1 MTFEI
6 ILVLAILFG
15 AVACFATERLPV
27 DLVALLVLS
36 VLLASRVLTPEQ
48 AVSGFSNTAT
58 VTVAAMF
65 VLSAGLARTGVVSLL
80 GQRLAVVG
88 RLGLRP
94 TLIALMALVGLVS
107 AFINNT
113 AAVAIFLPIVLGL
126 ARDARISPSKLLIPL
141 SFASMFG
148 GVCTLI
154 GTSTNILVSSIA
166 AQHGLAPFGMFELLP
181 LGLVLFAMGAF
192 YLLVVGVR
200 IIPDR
205 RAGADLTQ
213 SYGMGD
219 YMTEILVLP
228 ESPAVGRP
236 LSESPLVRDLDL
248 DVLEIYRGERS
259 LAAPGAATVL
269 EAGDLLRV
277 RCAIQKI
284 RRAEKQEGIVLRSG
298 LKWRDDDLLS
308 ADAALLE
315 TVIAPGS
322 ALEGKT
328 LKEARFRQIYGGT
341 ALAIRHRGEIMRE
354 RLGTTRLRSGDVL
367 LVEVRRDRI
376 EALKHDSDFLI
387 VSEVGLDEPRRGKLL
402 LATAIVAGVVA
413 AATLDLLPILGSAI
427 LGSVLLVLTRCLTL
441 DEAYHAIEWRVIFL
455 LGGILPL
462 GIALETTGAARLL
475 STLLVDTIG
484 AWGPVA
490 MVSAFYL
497 LTSLLTEAMFE
508 QRYGSAARPDR
519 HQRGCR
525 ARCRSPAVPRGRDRC
540 GVGELHDSRG
550 LPDEHLD
557 LRSGTLPVHRLSAGR
572 HSSQPLVLAD
582 RDSADPAVLE
592 LLSLSAASCP
602 PG

>member
-6 ILVLAILFG
+6 LLILCILIG
-15 AVACFATERLPV
+15 AVVCFATERLPV

-36 VLLASRVLTPEQ
+36 ALLASRVLTPEE
-48 AVSGFSNTAT
+48 AISGFSNTAT

-65 VLSAGLARTGVVSLL
+65 VLSAGLARTGVVNLL
-80 GQRLAVVG
+80 GRRLAVAG
-88 RLGLRP
+88 RLGLLP
-94 TLIALMALVGLVS
+94 TLISLMLLIGIVS

-126 ARDARISPSKLLIPL
+126 ARDMGISPSKLLIPL

-166 AQHGLAPFGMFELLP
+166 EQHGLAPFRMFELSS
-181 LGLVLFAMGAF
+181 LGVVMFAAGAL
-192 YLLVVGVR
+192 YLLTFGVR

-205 RAGADLTQ
+205 RVGADLTQ

-219 YMTEILVLP
+219 YLTEILVLP

-248 DVLEIYRGERS
+248 DVLEIHRDGR
-259 LAAPGAATVL
+259 LLTTPGAGTVL

-277 RCAIQKI
+277 RCDIEKI
-284 RRAEKQEGIVLRSG
+284 RRAEKQEGIVLKSG
-298 LKWRDDDLLS
+298 LKWREEDLHAS
-308 ADAALLE
+308 EAALLE
-315 TVIAPGS
+315 VVIAPGS

-328 LKEARFRQIYGGT
+328 LKESGFRQIYGGT
-341 ALAIRHRGEIMRE
+341 ALAIRQRGELMRE

-376 EALKHDSDFLI
+376 EALKRIPDFVI
-387 VSEVGLDEPRRGKLL
+387 VSEIDLGEPRRGKLL
-402 LATAIVAGVVA
+402 LALAIVAGVVA
-413 AATLDLLPILGSAI
+413 TAALGILPIVGSAI

-441 DEAYHAIEWRVIFL
+441 EEAYQAIEWRVIFL

-462 GIALETTGAARLL
+462 GIALETSGAARLL
-475 STLLVDTIG
+475 SSLLVDTIG
-484 AWGPVA
+484 IWGPVA

-497 LTSLLTEAMFE
+497 LTSLLTEAMSNNATAALLAPIAI
-508 QRYGSAARPDR
+508 SAADSLGVDPRPFLV
-519 HQRGCR
+519 
-525 ARCRSPAVPRGRDRC
+525 AV
-540 GVGELHDSRG
+540 
-550 LPDEHLD
+550 
-557 LRSGTLPVHRLSAGR
+557 TF
-572 HSSQPLVLAD
+572 
-582 RDSADPAVLE
+582 
-592 LLSLSAASCP
+592 AASASFMTP
-602 PG
+602 VGYQTNTLIYGPGHYRFTDFLRVGTPLNLLFWLIATLLIPRLWSF

>member
-6 ILVLAILFG
+6 VLVLAILAG

-36 VLLASRVLTPEQ
+36 ALLGSGILTPEQ

-65 VLSAGLARTGVVSLL
+65 VLSAGLVRTGVVGLL
-80 GQRLAVVG
+80 GKRLTSVG

-94 TLIALMALVGLVS
+94 TLIALMALIGVVS

-126 ARDARISPSKLLIPL
+126 ARDSGISPSKLLIPL

-166 AQHGLAPFGMFELLP
+166 AQHGLSPFGMFELSP
-181 LGLVLFAMGAF
+181 LGLVLFAVGAL
-192 YLLVVGVR
+192 YLLTAGVR

-205 RAGADLTQ
+205 RAGADLAQ

-228 ESPAVGRP
+228 ESPAVGR
-236 LSESPLVRDLDL
+236 LLRESPLVRDLDL
-248 DVLEIYRGERS
+248 DVLEIQRGGR
-259 LAAPGAATVL
+259 LLPAPGAETVL
-269 EAGDLLRV
+269 AADDLLRV
-277 RCAIQKI
+277 RCDVRKI
-284 RRAEKQEGIVLRSG
+284 RQAEKQKGIVLKSG
-298 LKWRDDDLLS
+298 LKWRDEDLRS
-308 ADAALLE
+308 SEASLLE
-315 TVIAPGS
+315 AVIVPGS

-328 LKEARFRQIYGGT
+328 LKEAGFRQMYGGT
-341 ALAIRHRGEIMRE
+341 ALAIRHRGEVMRE
-354 RLGTTRLRSGDVL
+354 RLGMTRLQSGDVL
-367 LVEVRRDRI
+367 LVEVRRDRVD
-376 EALKHDSDFLI
+376 ALKRNPDFVV
-387 VSEVGLDEPRRGKLL
+387 VSEIGLDEPRRGKLL
-402 LATAIVAGVVA
+402 LALAIVAGVVGA
-413 AATLDLLPILGSAI
+413 AALELLPILGSAI

-441 DEAYHAIEWRVIFL
+441 DEAYKAIEWRVVFL

-475 STLLVDTIG
+475 SSLLVDTIG

-490 MVSAFYL
+490 LLSAFYL
-497 LTSLLTEAMFE
+497 LTSLLTEAMSNNATAALLAPIAI
-508 QRYGSAARPDR
+508 SAAASLGVDPRPFLV
-519 HQRGCR
+519 
-525 ARCRSPAVPRGRDRC
+525 AV
-540 GVGELHDSRG
+540 
-550 LPDEHLD
+550 
-557 LRSGTLPVHRLSAGR
+557 TF
-572 HSSQPLVLAD
+572 
-582 RDSADPAVLE
+582 
-592 LLSLSAASCP
+592 AASASFMTP
-602 PG
+602 VGYQTNTLIYGPGHYRFGDFLRIGTPLNLLFWLIATLLIPYFWSF